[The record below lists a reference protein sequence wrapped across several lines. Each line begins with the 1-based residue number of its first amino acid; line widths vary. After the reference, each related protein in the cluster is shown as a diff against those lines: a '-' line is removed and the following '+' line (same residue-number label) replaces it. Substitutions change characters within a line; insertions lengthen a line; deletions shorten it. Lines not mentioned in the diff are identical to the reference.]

1 MATILDKIAE
11 IEDEMARTQ
20 RNKATANHLGMLKA
34 KLAKLRRDLIA
45 PPKSGG
51 KGGDGFDV
59 KRGSASSRVG
69 LVGFPSVG
77 KSTLLSS
84 LTPTTSEAGD
94 YEFTTLTCVP
104 GIIQYN
110 GARIQVLLFYD
121 PSLLFGVDSIR
132 SCSCFFPLTT
142 LRFSSPAVVMFIP
155 PCIKKKKKKKKC
167 TILLFR
173 KSSQLLDLPGIIEG
187 ANDGKGRGRQVIGTA
202 RTCDLI
208 CIVIDA
214 MNSIGHKRLIEHE
227 LEGFGIRLNKKPP
240 NLTFRR
246 KERGGLNFT
255 ATVPLTHLNHEVVK
269 SILYEYKVH
278 NADVCLREDCTADD
292 LIDVIEG
299 NRRYIPCLYILNKCD
314 QITMEELEILCR
326 VPNTVPISAYKEWGY
341 PYLLETMW
349 TYLDLDRIYT
359 KPKNC
364 IPDYDSPVVLK
375 KGSSVS
381 DFCRS
386 VHKDLLK
393 DFKFA
398 IVWGSSVKHNGQRC
412 GLDHI
417 LEDGD
422 IVQIVKKT

>member
-110 GARIQVLLFYD
+110 GARI
-121 PSLLFGVDSIR
+121 
-132 SCSCFFPLTT
+132 
-142 LRFSSPAVVMFIP
+142 
-155 PCIKKKKKKKKC
+155 
-167 TILLFR
+167 
-173 KSSQLLDLPGIIEG
+173 QLLDLPGIIEG

>member
-155 PCIKKKKKKKKC
+155 PCIKKKKKKKKMHDSP
-167 TILLFR
+167 F
-173 KSSQLLDLPGIIEG
+173 P
-187 ANDGKGRGRQVIGTA
+187 
-202 RTCDLI
+202 
-208 CIVIDA
+208 
-214 MNSIGHKRLIEHE
+214 
-227 LEGFGIRLNKKPP
+227 
-240 NLTFRR
+240 
-246 KERGGLNFT
+246 
-255 ATVPLTHLNHEVVK
+255 
-269 SILYEYKVH
+269 
-278 NADVCLREDCTADD
+278 
-292 LIDVIEG
+292 
-299 NRRYIPCLYILNKCD
+299 
-314 QITMEELEILCR
+314 EIL
-326 VPNTVPISAYKEWGY
+326 S
-341 PYLLETMW
+341 
-349 TYLDLDRIYT
+349 
-359 KPKNC
+359 
-364 IPDYDSPVVLK
+364 VV
-375 KGSSVS
+375 GSSWY
-381 DFCRS
+381 
-386 VHKDLLK
+386 H
-393 DFKFA
+393 
-398 IVWGSSVKHNGQRC
+398 
-412 GLDHI
+412 
-417 LEDGD
+417 
-422 IVQIVKKT
+422 